1 MNPRIVFLRTL
12 LWTFVFT
19 SSVAAAFSQTPRVVK
34 FDGEFSVSFEAESDP
49 VVLTLAKS
57 GQVFAKT
64 AIPQAEVNC
73 FEEVDETLVF
83 ALNNG
88 WRLLFAGDAAKRGFI
103 TIDYVHNR
111 DVLLKNEEPVVWETT
126 RFDKDSYGSVKAFG
140 TAGLKA
146 VDGHAGSYA
155 FLALVEPATRA
166 GIVGGWI
173 TSEKAGGVVRSIKAE
188 SGAPAMIPRLDYG
201 KYNTNGRVMTE
212 RFVLG
217 PFDDCRVGLEN
228 YAETIADHYSIQL
241 KRDNLVGYCTWYS
254 DKNGGACNETAIREL
269 AESLIANFG
278 DFGLQFVQ
286 IDDKWQLGASKNG
299 PNKNFTAHNPKGP
312 YPSGMKATSDF
323 LVEKGLTAGLWFM
336 PFSGNY
342 DDPYF
347 ADKQELFV
355 RSAIDYPAQGEKNTR
370 RYSNI
375 NQKKGAPYETFWG
388 GTCLD
393 LSNPKT
399 RQYVESVV
407 TRITQDWNF
416 KYIKIDGMWCASGL
430 EQIYV
435 NDEYYPEDMGEQ
447 IFFNPSTTNV
457 ENFRS
462 GLQLVRD
469 AAKDTFIL
477 GCNVSQNMRV
487 MAASYGLV
495 DAMRIGPDNGASWN
509 GVCAGPIRGTN
520 RYFYNGRVWWNDPDP
535 VYVRTSI
542 PLDRAR
548 VSATWA
554 ALTGQLYAL
563 SDWVPDYDAER
574 IDVVRKT
581 IPNHLRKTVRPV
593 DLFDAEL
600 ARVWL
605 LTDDASGVRRDVV
618 GLFNWNGEEETTF
631 ELTPEK
637 LGLPLVDEKGEK
649 IARYVAYDFWNER
662 LVAPFDV
669 LKTTLPKASCAVLA
683 VRPVGDRPVLLSTS
697 RHISQ
702 GILEVRSEKWNPET
716 KTLEIVADVP
726 ASIPY
731 VLRVYNPDGATL
743 ELFTVPKGTSGVATV
758 RYDATAP
765 LGERFSV
772 VK

>member
-1 MNPRIVFLRTL
+1 MKTSVFLLRAVFS
-12 LWTFVFT
+12 FVLAT
-19 SSVAAAFSQTPRVVK
+19 SAVAAFALSPAKV
-34 FDGEFSVSFEAESDP
+34 EFGDLSVSYEAGGDS
-49 VVLTLAKS
+49 VTLTVAKGDQS
-57 GQVFAKT
+57 FART
-64 AIPQAEVNC
+64 EIAQNDVDSI
-73 FEEVDETLVF
+73 EEDGGTLVV
-83 ALNNG
+83 ALKNG
-88 WRLLFAGDAAKRGFI
+88 KQFLFSGDAAKYGFV
-103 TIDYVHNR
+103 TIDYVQKG
-111 DVLLKNEEPVVWETT
+111 DALLTSEEPLVWETT
-126 RFDKDSYGSVKAFG
+126 LFDAGVYDSIKAFG
-140 TAGLKA
+140 TAGLRA

-155 FLALVEPATRA
+155 FLALVEPATRS
-166 GIVGGWI
+166 GVVGGWI
-173 TSEKAGGVVRSIKAE
+173 TSEKAGGVVRSIKKD
-188 SGAPAMIPRLDYG
+188 GGVPAMIPRLDYG
-201 KYNTNGRVMTE
+201 KYQTNGRVMSE
-212 RFVLG
+212 RFVIG
-217 PFDDCRVGLEN
+217 GFDDSRVGLER
-228 YAETIADHYSIQL
+228 YADAVADHYAIKLNQSC
-241 KRDNLVGYCTWYS
+241 LVGYCTWYS
-254 DKNGGACNETAIREL
+254 DRHGGASDETAIREL
-269 AESLIANFG
+269 ADSLFDNFG
-278 DFGLQFVQ
+278 KFGLNFVQ

-299 PNKNFTAHNPKGP
+299 PNKNFTAHNPNGP

-323 LVEKGLTAGLWFM
+323 LVAKGLVAGLWFM

-347 ADKQELFV
+347 ADKQDLFIK
-355 RSAIDYPAQGEKNTR
+355 SAIDYPAPGEKNTR
-370 RYSNI
+370 RYSSI

-407 TRITQDWNF
+407 ARITQDWNF

-435 NDEYYPEDMGEQ
+435 NDEYFPEDMGEQ
-447 IFFNPSTTNV
+447 IFFDPSTTNV
-457 ENFRS
+457 ENYRS

-554 ALTGQLYAL
+554 GLTGQLYAL

-593 DLFDAEL
+593 DLFDVDL

-605 LTDDASGVRRDVV
+605 LTDDASGPRRDVV
-618 GLFNWNGEEETTF
+618 GLFNWNGDEETVF

-649 IARYVAYDFWNER
+649 IERYVAFDFWNNR
-662 LVAPFDV
+662 LVAPFET
-669 LKTTLPKASCAVLA
+669 LKTTLPKASCAVLS
-683 VRPVGDRPVLLSTS
+683 VRPVGDRPILLSTS

-716 KTLEIVADVP
+716 KTLEIVTDVP
-726 ASIPY
+726 AGIPY
-731 VLRVYNPDGATL
+731 ELRVYNPRDGVL
-743 ELFTVPKGTSGVATV
+743 ERFTTPEGTVGVTTV
-758 RYDATAP
+758 RYDAKAP